1 MNASMIGTA
10 MALLLLIPARAL
22 ATPDA
27 ARLEH
32 LLTQDCGAC
41 HGLYLTGGLGPPLT
55 PAALAGHSRD
65 SLTATI
71 PYGRPARAMP
81 GWSNASCKEAPHHD
95 ASHSSIAVPA
105 ARRLCPTAAARDW
118 RPGPGDR
125 TRQRQCANHRNQ
137 RDDRAGADRRLGRPV
152 PRLGGIFPRPAL
164 CLHFRPRRR
173 PDQGRPAA
181 PTP

>member
-1 MNASMIGTA
+1 MNASTIGTA

-71 PYGRPARAMP
+71 TYGRPARAMP
-81 GWSNASCKEAPHHD
+81 GWAPLLS
-95 ASHSSIAVPA
+95 AGEIAWLVERLLQGSPA
-105 ARRLCPTAAARDW
+105 P
-118 RPGPGDR
+118 
-125 TRQRQCANHRNQ
+125 
-137 RDDRAGADRRLGRPV
+137 
-152 PRLGGIFPRPAL
+152 
-164 CLHFRPRRR
+164 
-173 PDQGRPAA
+173 
-181 PTP
+181 

>member
-10 MALLLLIPARAL
+10 MALFLLIPTWAL

-55 PAALAGHSRD
+55 PAALAGQSRD

-71 PYGRPARAMP
+71 TYGRPARAMP
-81 GWSNASCKEAPHHD
+81 GWAPLLS
-95 ASHSSIAVPA
+95 AGEIAWLVERLLQGSPA
-105 ARRLCPTAAARDW
+105 P
-118 RPGPGDR
+118 
-125 TRQRQCANHRNQ
+125 
-137 RDDRAGADRRLGRPV
+137 
-152 PRLGGIFPRPAL
+152 
-164 CLHFRPRRR
+164 
-173 PDQGRPAA
+173 
-181 PTP
+181 